1 MEIPTVLKYTFII
14 HMIVAFVLGA
24 WFFIAPNTWV
34 DLVGWP
40 YFDPSVDRV
49 MASLMFGFGV
59 TSLLGFKADSYEKVE
74 IVVIGEIVYSIFG
87 TIAMLWFMLAD
98 PIAPMIGWALAALPV
113 IFLVL
118 FGYSYYIARE

>member
-1 MEIPTVLKYTFII
+1 MEIPTVLKYTFIF

-49 MASLMFGFGV
+49 MASLMIAFGV
-59 TSLLGFKADSYEKVE
+59 TSFLGLKADSYEKVE
-74 IVVIGEIVYSIFG
+74 IVVIGEIVYALLA
-87 TIAMLWFMLAD
+87 TIAMFWFMLAETT
-98 PIAPMIGWALAALPV
+98 APMIGWALAGLQV
-113 IFLVL
+113 VFLVL
-118 FGYSYYIARE
+118 FGYSYYIAKE

>member
-1 MEIPTVLKYTFII
+1 MEIPAILKYAFIF

-34 DLVGWP
+34 DLIGWP
-40 YFDPSVDRV
+40 YYDPSVDRV

-59 TSLLGFKADSYEKVE
+59 TSLLGFRADSYEKVE

-87 TIAMLWFMLAD
+87 TIAMIWFMLTEPA
-98 PIAPMIGWALAALPV
+98 APMIGWALAALPV
-113 IFLVL
+113 LFLVL
-118 FGYSYYIARE
+118 FGYSYYIAKE

>member
-40 YFDPSVDRV
+40 YYDPSVDRV
-49 MASLMFGFGV
+49 MASLMIALGV

-74 IVVIGEIVYSIFG
+74 IIVIGEIVYGILG
-87 TIAMLWFMLAD
+87 TIAMIWFMLTE
-98 PIAPMIGWALAALPV
+98 PTAPMIGWALAGLPV
-113 IFLVL
+113 LFLVL
-118 FGYSYYIARE
+118 FGYSYYIAKE